1 MVRIHNKILIAV
13 CIAVL
18 VMGLSLIL
26 WIFPIGAQPQ
36 STDCPSIAYDLGFLG
51 IGTDLDD
58 PFAQFE
64 PYTLLSDEDDLIS
77 LLGQLKS
84 NCEFVYV
91 DGEPVANDQ
100 LDWDRLFQD
109 VLSRNLFAD
118 DHKVL
123 AVTVSEYDGGAA
135 DFDAVLQSCSIRGS
149 RAWVNVETHELA
161 ASTASFHGV
170 VYFIPCPKEISSVR
184 VHVDRK
190 IESNETK

>member
-1 MVRIHNKILIAV
+1 MVRIQNKILIAV
-13 CIAVL
+13 GTAVL
-18 VMGLSLIL
+18 VIGLGLIL
-26 WIFPIGAQPQ
+26 WIFPIGAQRQ

-51 IGTDLDD
+51 IGTELDD
-58 PFAQFE
+58 PLEQFE
-64 PYTLLSDEDDLIS
+64 PYTILSDEDDLIS

-91 DGEPVANDQ
+91 DGEPIAKEQ
-100 LDWDRLFQD
+100 LDWDQIYQD
-109 VLSRNLFAD
+109 VLAYDLFSD
-118 DHKVL
+118 NRKVL
-123 AVTVSEYDGGAA
+123 AVLVRERDGGAA

-190 IESNETK
+190 IELNETK